1 MTTDKIKQLSDSR
14 SPPKRFKFK
23 LRKILMSKAD
33 KQCKKCLLKL
43 LDFQKD
49 LAMSLKRIQSLSLL
63 FSYIRLN
70 SSDYMSKI
78 QQLPNMKK

>member
-33 KQCKKCLLKL
+33 KQCKKCSLKL

-49 LAMSLKRIQSLSLL
+49 LAIVRYIWIVIYDVKFKLSRIKAQYAELLIQLS
-63 FSYIRLN
+63 
-70 SSDYMSKI
+70 D
-78 QQLPNMKK
+78 